1 MGGANEHDDLL
12 DQVKIYQR
20 KVLEY
25 EAINDDIN
33 ALIMANSGRSEDMSD
48 DDLKRYRELA
58 HQRDEMLH
66 DIRWLEQQLLNDDD

>member
-58 HQRDEMLH
+58 HKRDEMLH
-66 DIRWLEQQLLNDDD
+66 EIRWLEQQLLNDDD